1 MVRVLLAPTDS
12 DAEVAGSTIGTRLA
26 RVQMALD
33 RFIGE
38 LPPALRFDTASFQAY
53 AAVGQG
59 GAFALLHVSRTVDG
73 ASAGAVMKEK
83 GKLTNRCG
91 SMRTFQLFK
100 EVDESA
106 EVCSSVRRWD
116 GITCAIEDLGVQR
129 CYERHHREQGEKHCA
144 RGAI

>member
-59 GAFALLHVSRTVDG
+59 GAFALLHVSWTVDG
-73 ASAGAVMKEK
+73 AEMGGRRMVK

-91 SMRTFQLFK
+91 FMRRSPLSK
-100 EVDESA
+100 
-106 EVCSSVRRWD
+106 
-116 GITCAIEDLGVQR
+116 
-129 CYERHHREQGEKHCA
+129 
-144 RGAI
+144 